1 MRSPSIRL
9 LSLLGLLAFLNY
21 ATMGLGTPIT
31 GEDGKLSIS
40 NITPL
45 LFMIIA
51 GSWYLLAV
59 RAVPRSV
66 VAFLG
71 AFNVCALISF
81 GIYMLRYGWA
91 PNVMVWLFQDV
102 EIISSLLL
110 FQYARDNPQEFLRIV
125 RSGIFC
131 SAAISAAYGLHHF
144 IYEAAD
150 FRRFHILNFSMDDKS
165 QAAVLFCCQAYLL
178 LRLYRGK
185 LERLVAGGLLA
196 MSLMTLSRLPLA
208 FVPVLCVALAVRTRY
223 GWLLIATS
231 VCAIAGLLVI
241 AGDEIVDVFKIV
253 DRLSSVTSATGDQST
268 SAHLLL
274 IETALQMKF
283 SSLTALIFGI
293 GPGNFSHALT
303 SFSVDLTRLEA
314 VDPQLVVE
322 ARIGRAPMHSTPV
335 SLLLDYNIAILFL
348 LFFLFL
354 RALRF
359 LLAQRN
365 YLDFTFVMSLVAASM
380 FYSVHNKPYVFLTVA
395 TLAAVLAPKGAAHAK
410 EATGGMVAAP
420 AT

>member
-1 MRSPSIRL
+1 MRIVSIRL
-9 LSLLGLLAFLNY
+9 FSVLGLLALLNY
-21 ATMGLGTPIT
+21 ATMGIGIPIT
-31 GEDGKLSIS
+31 GDEGKLSIS
-40 NITPL
+40 NVTPI
-45 LFMIIA
+45 LFVAIA

-59 RAVPRSV
+59 RAVPRTV
-66 VAFLG
+66 IAFLG
-71 AFNVCALISF
+71 AFNICALVSF
-81 GIYMLRYGWA
+81 GIYMLWYGWP
-91 PNVMVWLFQDV
+91 PNVMVLLFQNV
-102 EIISSLLL
+102 EIVFSLLL
-110 FQYARDNPQEFLRIV
+110 FQYARDNPQEFLRVV
-125 RSGIFC
+125 RIGLFC
-131 SAAISAAYGLHHF
+131 SAAISALYGLHHF

-150 FRRFHILNFSMDDKS
+150 FKRYHILSFSMDDKS

-185 LERLVAGGLLA
+185 LDRLVAGGLLA

-208 FVPVLCVALAVRTRY
+208 FLPVLVVALAIRTRY
-223 GWLLIATS
+223 GWLLIAAS
-231 VCAIAGLLVI
+231 VCAIVGLLVV

-253 DRLSSVTSATGDQST
+253 DRLSSITSATGDEST

-283 SSLTALIFGI
+283 SGLTALIFGT

-303 SFSVDLTRLEA
+303 SFPLDLTRLEG

-322 ARIGRAPMHSTPV
+322 ARSGRAPMHSTPA
-335 SLLLDYNIAILFL
+335 SLLLDNNIVIVFV

-359 LLAQRN
+359 LLTERK
-365 YLDFTFVMSLVAASM
+365 YLDFTFVMTLFAASM
-380 FYSVHNKPYVFLTVA
+380 FYSVHNKPYVFLAVA
-395 TLAAVLAPKGAAHAK
+395 TLAAVLAPKGATRPN
-410 EATGGMVAAP
+410 EAASEMVASP